1 MEIELKKTI
10 ELILREK
17 DKNLKDIDKSKD
29 INDKNKLIKYLY
41 ELDTKINEYYS
52 IIEKNKDSSK

>member
-10 ELILREK
+10 ELLLKEK
-17 DKNLKDIDKSKD
+17 DKTLKDIDKSKD

-41 ELDTKINEYYS
+41 ELN
-52 IIEKNKDSSK
+52 